1 MHLLFIHKDFGFLL
15 FVHEREVCLWMSL
28 HMLTVVIPR
37 HLCFLVVYHASTQLA
52 WFTACSEIFWT
63 YNYLCIKRSLFMDA
77 WFYSFIFFPG
87 QQSFNAVHIG

>member
-1 MHLLFIHKDFGFLL
+1 MHLLFIHKDFGFGFLL

-28 HMLTVVIPR
+28 HMLTAVIPR

-63 YNYLCIKRSLFMDA
+63 YYMKSTPVFVQKEKFVYGCMVL
-77 WFYSFIFFPG
+77 
-87 QQSFNAVHIG
+87 